1 VLPLRH
7 PRDTGTTT
15 TQRLTVTIKSIRSL
29 SPISK
34 EAKINFKSLI
44 MAIRH
49 LDASPKIE
57 DFTPLQEHQEQTP
70 ATFFGSKPVLY
81 ARYPGLTLSASA
93 SQLQQDAAFFRFNI
107 EGEGEDSL
115 IKDVEIWV
123 NAE

>member
-1 VLPLRH
+1 L
-7 PRDTGTTT
+7 
-15 TQRLTVTIKSIRSL
+15 SL
-29 SPISK
+29 ISR
-34 EAKINFKSLI
+34 ESADNFKYSI

-81 ARYPGLTLSASA
+81 ARYPGLTLSATS

-107 EGEGEDSL
+107 EGEGEDAL

>member
-1 VLPLRH
+1 
-7 PRDTGTTT
+7 
-15 TQRLTVTIKSIRSL
+15 
-29 SPISK
+29 
-34 EAKINFKSLI
+34 

-49 LDASPKIE
+49 LDTSPKIE

-70 ATFFGSKPVLY
+70 VTFFGSKPVLY

-107 EGEGEDSL
+107 DGEGDDAL

>member
-1 VLPLRH
+1 
-7 PRDTGTTT
+7 
-15 TQRLTVTIKSIRSL
+15 
-29 SPISK
+29 
-34 EAKINFKSLI
+34 

-81 ARYPGLTLSASA
+81 
-93 SQLQQDAAFFRFNI
+93 DAAFFRFNI